1 MAPLVKQPPEKHG
14 RLGPARCFAHDLR
27 RSGGG
32 RARHSRSSLPTGQV
46 MVGHQGR
53 AGAAAASPAVR
64 LSKLGGSTMRWFV
77 VTGSLQREI
86 ALLARAGARRDE
98 ACEWLGTV
106 R

>member
-1 MAPLVKQPPEKHG
+1 
-14 RLGPARCFAHDLR
+14 
-27 RSGGG
+27 
-32 RARHSRSSLPTGQV
+32 

>member
-1 MAPLVKQPPEKHG
+1 MADWDRRGVLRMICAGAAEGAPATVARPD
-14 RLGPARCFAHDLR
+14 RLDTRD
-27 RSGGG
+27 GGAS
-32 RARHSRSSLPTGQV
+32 RARRC
-46 MVGHQGR
+46 
-53 AGAAAASPAVR
+53 AAAASPAVR